1 MNEKDKSVGERIFL
15 LRSKRGYSREKLV
28 ELAKISSKF
37 LYEIEIGKK
46 GFSISVL
53 CNLCEALEVSS
64 DYILNGQ
71 IETSGE
77 NEFVMT
83 LDFFKEEEKEYILD
97 ILKCIRKL
105 VE

>member
-1 MNEKDKSVGERIFL
+1 MNEKDKIVGERIYL
-15 LRSKRGYSREKLV
+15 LRSKRGYSREQLA

-37 LYEIEIGKK
+37 LYEIENGKK

-71 IETSGE
+71 TEKGE
-77 NEFVMT
+77 NEFVMM
-83 LDFFKEEEKEYILD
+83 LEFFRKEEKEYILD